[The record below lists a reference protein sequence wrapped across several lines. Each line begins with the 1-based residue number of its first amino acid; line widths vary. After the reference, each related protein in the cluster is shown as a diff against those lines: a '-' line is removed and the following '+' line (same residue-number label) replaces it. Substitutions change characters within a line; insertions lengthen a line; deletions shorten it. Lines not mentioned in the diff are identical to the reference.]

1 MDNESKFLKV
11 NLSFGQWIYNVILL
25 QFLPII
31 YTLKGA
37 IVLGI
42 FPSIASTFNVFYKW
56 ISTGEYDFSVHTE
69 FRTYYDKYFW
79 QSNKLGW
86 IMFSVGTV
94 LALDLYISS
103 QFIQSIIFH
112 TVLIILSFIYIVICS
127 YSFIVFARYD
137 YPRITIYIKQ
147 CFYIGLSSIVQSVA
161 ILLAVLV
168 VSYVFSYIPF
178 ILLFFG
184 IPLMIGSISWF
195 AVQGILNAEKM
206 RRNVHFD

>member
-1 MDNESKFLKV
+1 MNNESKFMRM
-11 NLSFGQWIYNVILL
+11 NLTFGQWLYNIILL
-25 QFLPII
+25 QFLPVL

-37 IVLGI
+37 VVFGL
-42 FPSIASTFNVFYKW
+42 FPSLASTYNVFYKW
-56 ISTGEYDFSVHTE
+56 IVTGEYDFAIHEE
-69 FRTYYDKYFW
+69 FKTYYDKYFW
-79 QSNKLGW
+79 QANKLGW
-86 IMFSVGTV
+86 ILSSVGLV
-94 LALDLYISS
+94 LALDLFISS
-103 QFIQSIIFH
+103 QFIQSIILH
-112 TVLIILSFIYIVICS
+112 TVLILLTFIYIIICT
-127 YSFIVFARYD
+127 YSFVIFARYD
-137 YPRITIYIKQ
+137 YPKVTSYIKQ
-147 CFYIGLSSIVQSVA
+147 SFYIGLSSVVQSVA